1 MPVFVH
7 LTSHRNL
14 PSIRRGGIGLVKR
27 RVRPRGVYALP
38 VTRNFYVSHQWLREL
53 KRAGGGTIVG
63 VYFRIPDDEV
73 VEVGHFDS
81 VHVPMTA
88 AEAVALLLAAEERDP
103 VAERARDRQ
112 SKAVRQGRR
121 LPASPEGY
129 EVVIP
134 RKIEPSEIIRIKAL
148 PQVVGWRYR
157 PRANGEPPCT
167 CICCER
173 GQYGIRKLLRRVE
186 EAEASDTPTK
196 IVMFGR
202 EEDSFRRVERL
213 RERRRRAGREGGAS
227 SSHE

>member
-14 PSIRRGGIGLVKR
+14 PSIRRGGIALVKR
-27 RVRPRGVYALP
+27 RFKPRGVYALP

-53 KRAGGGTIVG
+53 RRLGGGTIVG
-63 VYFRIPDDEV
+63 VYFRVPDDEP

-81 VHVPMTA
+81 AHVSMTA
-88 AEAVALLLAAEERDP
+88 AEAAALLLEAEGRDP
-103 VAERARDRQ
+103 AVERARDRA
-112 SKAVRQGRR
+112 SRAVQRGRR

-134 RKIEPSEIIRIKAL
+134 RRIEPSEIIRVKAL

-167 CICCER
+167 CLCCAR
-173 GQYGIRKLLRRVE
+173 GQYGIRRLLRRVE
-186 EAEASDTPTK
+186 EAEAEDRPTRA
-196 IVMFGR
+196 VVLGR
-202 EEDSFRRVERL
+202 DDASFARVGRL
-213 RERRRRAGREGGAS
+213 RARRRGTETETGER
-227 SSHE
+227 